1 MQLHVSVNAIRA
13 YNVKAYIIR
22 VWSDIG
28 GPRWPEAQNKTLRGA
43 RRVNSI
49 ETEQSET
56 LRIVTQKRL
65 SFNVFIFAKVRL
77 IMRII
82 MIALFQ

>member
-56 LRIVTQKRL
+56 
-65 SFNVFIFAKVRL
+65 
-77 IMRII
+77 
-82 MIALFQ
+82 